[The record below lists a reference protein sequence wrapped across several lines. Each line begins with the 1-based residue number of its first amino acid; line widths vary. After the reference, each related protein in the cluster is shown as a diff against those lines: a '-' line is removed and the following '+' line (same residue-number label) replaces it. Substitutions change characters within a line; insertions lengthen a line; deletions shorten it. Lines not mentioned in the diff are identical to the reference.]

1 MTRGSSSTV
10 AKDGKFMRKGE
21 TGDWKNKLSE
31 EQNRRIEEWVEK
43 HTQGTDLRY
52 TYTI

>member
-1 MTRGSSSTV
+1 MAQGSSSTA

-21 TGDWKNKLSE
+21 TGDWKNKLSK

-43 HTQGTDLRY
+43 HTQGSDLRY
-52 TYTI
+52 TYSL